1 MSRPTLWS
9 TADLDEDL
17 ADAVDAELSL
27 YAQQGQNPAIYD
39 QLGAQIEQLEPLLA
53 IQQHMAALAAVPDV
67 VKSFIVSFHQ
77 AILKR
82 DLPSITI
89 FYTTT
94 FPKLTDRFYSRTEWP
109 EPETIAPLLSSNEAT
124 EDQIHIFLVLYRDL
138 YYRHVYSRLHP
149 NIDDRFHSYENS
161 CELFNY
167 LLNSPSSADDQSDEP
182 APVDLVL
189 PEQWLWDI
197 IDEFIYQFQV
207 FCSWRS
213 KVKSKTDDE
222 LMMLADGTGVWSSY
236 SVLNVLYSLIQKSK
250 INEFIV
256 ALKEEQEQGREGA
269 RSAEEVAKSISPYTA
284 LPLYRTLGYFSVLG
298 LLRVHVLLG
307 DFTLALKVMDQVGEF
322 LLGGSGFGAKANK
335 SSFTALPTL
344 PATHISTHYYV
355 GFCYMMLRRYPDAI
369 RTFVTVLNFFQRMQR
384 MRNYSG
390 YERKDQYDQIA
401 KTADRTLALYA
412 MCHSLVLPGSP
423 FTRLDDNITSTAKE
437 RYGDQMGRMSKGGS
451 DALAAFEELFLYA
464 CPKFI
469 NANSP
474 PYDDPDAIALLLT
487 ADQPESGEG
496 SPIPTEPTQRHLRLF
511 LASAGAQSP
520 LSTLRSFLHLYT
532 SLTTEKLSSFLDLVK
547 VSESDQEA
555 VEEAEEEAVEEAE
568 EEAIQEMMVLKQ
580 NSRSLSRIAQGRSEK
595 GNDASPAGL
604 TVIGTLLEG
613 EMISTSDLNFVID
626 DNTIH
631 IAESTVGRRYA
642 GWFIKN
648 TERSQR
654 VLDEI
659 RGSPLPV
666 FKGKVGQKQGAPG
679 TVAPGAE
686 SVAINDSAEATQKKA
701 PTKTVAWGGAGTRTT
716 LDA

>member
-9 TADLDEDL
+9 TADMDEDL
-17 ADAVDAELSL
+17 ADAVDVQLSM

-39 QLGAQIEQLEPLLA
+39 QLGTQIEQLEPLLA

-67 VKSFIVSFHQ
+67 VKSFVVSFHQ
-77 AILKR
+77 AILNR
-82 DLPSITI
+82 DLPSITM

-109 EPETIAPLLSSNEAT
+109 EPEVIAPLLSSNEAT
-124 EDQIHIFLVLYRDL
+124 EDHIHIFLVLYRDL
-138 YYRHVYSRLHP
+138 YYRHVYSRLQP

-167 LLNSPSSADDQSDEP
+167 LLNSPSSADDESDEP

-250 INEFIV
+250 INEYIV
-256 ALKEEQEQGREGA
+256 ALKEEQGKEGA
-269 RSAEEVAKSISPYTA
+269 RPAEEIAESISPYTA

-307 DFTLALKVMDQVGEF
+307 DFTLGLKVMDQVGEF
-322 LLGGSGFGAKANK
+322 LLGGSGFGAKTNK
-335 SSFTALPTL
+335 SSYTALPTL

-355 GFCYMMLRRYPDAI
+355 GFCYMMLRRYPDAL

-384 MRNYSG
+384 MRSYSG

-423 FTRLDDNITSTAKE
+423 FTRLDDNVTNTAKE
-437 RYGDQMGRMSKGGS
+437 RYGEQMGRMSRGGS
-451 DALAAFEELFLYA
+451 EALIAFEELFLYA

-474 PYDDPDAIALLLT
+474 PYDDPEALASLLNVDSAET
-487 ADQPESGEG
+487 TEG
-496 SPIPTEPTQRHLRLF
+496 SSPLPTDPTHRHLRLF

-520 LSTLRSFLHLYT
+520 LPTLRSFLHLYT

-547 VSESDQEA
+547 VDESDK
-555 VEEAEEEAVEEAE
+555 VEGAEAE

-580 NSRSLSRIAQGRSEK
+580 NSKSLSRVQGKADK
-595 GNDASPAGL
+595 GNDTIPAGV
-604 TVIGTLLEG
+604 TARGSLLEG

-631 IAESTVGRRYA
+631 IAESTIGRRYA

-659 RGSPLPV
+659 RGSPLPR
-666 FKGKVGQKQGAPG
+666 GKMGQKQGLPG
-679 TVAPGAE
+679 TVATD
-686 SVAINDSAEATQKKA
+686 SVAHAGLEVSAQKKA
-701 PTKTVAWGGAGTRTT
+701 PTKTVAWGGAGTRATT
-716 LDA
+716 DA